1 LARPDIRRA
10 GSSASAVK
18 PVHHQNVRPNAA
30 ARPAGPAAAW
40 AASWPS
46 RMTAADHLLALTF
59 NQINARTLFGMV
71 PISDAEID
79 RVVTGGVAAFVR
91 AYRPG

>member
-1 LARPDIRRA
+1 
-10 GSSASAVK
+10 
-18 PVHHQNVRPNAA
+18 
-30 ARPAGPAAAW
+30 
-40 AASWPS
+40 
-46 RMTAADHLLALTF
+46 
-59 NQINARTLFGMV
+59 LFGVV